1 MGGKEFGSGLRR
13 AESTAGVTE
22 GASAPFSFWA
32 FEASYL
38 SSRAEGR
45 GLPSALFN
53 GSGSGESLI
62 NDPAVRYNIITG

>member
-1 MGGKEFGSGLRR
+1 MTK
-13 AESTAGVTE
+13 

-45 GLPSALFN
+45 VLPSALFN
-53 GSGSGESLI
+53 GSGQAESLN
-62 NDPAVRYNIITG
+62 NDPAIRYNILTG